1 MKAKRRAVMGGLTRI
16 GEWQSLTGRSVSFS
30 GGEMTAGSMQR
41 STREEAQGARFDA
54 ILDAAEQVFAS
65 SGYDG
70 TALREIARRA
80 GVAQGL
86 IHYHFG
92 TKETLFE
99 KMVERRSGQINRRRA
114 QLLDRLMAGGGAGLE
129 DIVEALFR
137 PTIEA
142 GLELAEDGGGFARIL
157 VSFANSSDP
166 RDQRLTEKYYD
177 PIALKFIDAL
187 ERVEPA
193 LDRANAVWAYMFAI
207 GVGMMM
213 MARTGRPKRLSE
225 GLCDDGD
232 ADAMLARIV
241 PFICGGVRALI

>member
-1 MKAKRRAVMGGLTRI
+1 
-16 GEWQSLTGRSVSFS
+16 
-30 GGEMTAGSMQR
+30 MQGH
-41 STREEAQGARFDA
+41 TKDEAQGARFDA
-54 ILDAAEQVFAS
+54 ILDAAEQVFAG

-70 TALREIARRA
+70 AALREIARRA

-92 TKETLFE
+92 TKEILFE
-99 KMVERRSGQINRRRA
+99 RMVERRSGQINQDRARR
-114 QLLDRLMAGGGAGLE
+114 LDKLMAQGEPRLE

-142 GLELAEDGGGFARIL
+142 GIELAEDGGGFARIL
-157 VSFANSSDP
+157 VSVANSNDP
-166 RDQRLTEKYYD
+166 RDQRLAETYYD
-177 PIALKFIDAL
+177 PIALKYIGAL
-187 ERVEPA
+187 ERVEA
-193 LDRANAVWAYMFAI
+193 GLDHANAVWAYMFAI

-213 MARTGRPKRLSE
+213 MARTGRPKRLSG

-241 PFICGGVRALI
+241 PFICGGIRALEHEQDSLEECKTLGGER